1 MTNRSQAPATAPA
14 VATETVTLPDGRAL
28 AVDVRGPADG
38 PVVVLLHAAPGSRR
52 FDPQPAVTA
61 AAGVR
66 LVTVDRAGYG
76 GSDPWPADVVPTL
89 DGLAADVEHGL
100 RRLGLLAAPRG
111 VALAGWSAGGRA
123 ALALAARLGDDVRAV
138 ALLAAPASDDDVP
151 WIPEG
156 HREVLHQLRGR
167 PAEAVGTLAG
177 MFEAALPPSGAAA
190 VPMVAGGA
198 ADDALLE
205 RDAGL
210 RARLAGMLDEALR
223 GGAAGIATDLTAAN
237 VPPSGFDPASV
248 RVPVH
253 LWYGEDDPGVTP
265 AHGEHFAATLPDA
278 RLVVVPGAGHLVPVT
293 EWEQVLAALAV

>member
-1 MTNRSQAPATAPA
+1 MTNRSQAPATATA
-14 VATETVTLPDGRAL
+14 VATENVTLPDGRAL

-111 VALAGWSAGGRA
+111 VALAGWSAGGRV
-123 ALALAARLGDDVRAV
+123 ALSLAARLGDAVRAV

-177 MFEAALPPSGAAA
+177 MFGAALPPSGAAA